1 MYKFYIADIMKKTI
15 DCCLFLLLLLLLYFF
30 LFCFKIK
37 ILKFQR
43 IYNKELSKDV
53 RQICS
58 PCVRGDETVVESQF
72 VVTTAVEASCITVDF
87 SCAEV

>member
-1 MYKFYIADIMKKTI
+1 M
-15 DCCLFLLLLLLLYFF
+15 
-30 LFCFKIK
+30 
-37 ILKFQR
+37 FQR
-43 IYNKELSKDV
+43 LYNRELSKDV
-53 RQICS
+53 RQLCS